1 MEYPSRKKP
10 FYKRPRKVPLNQ
22 RYPRTVY
29 FSILGVSMLVFF
41 SRPIYDM
48 IFRPATIDPYAIDA
62 ETRKKIADRSR
73 RLPSI
78 F

>member
-10 FYKRPRKVPLNQ
+10 FYKRSRKVPLSQ

-29 FSILGVSMLVFF
+29 FSILGISMGILF

-48 IFRPATIDPYAIDA
+48 IFRPPTIDPYAIDA
-62 ETRKKIADRSR
+62 ETRKQLADRSK
-73 RLPSI
+73 RLPEM